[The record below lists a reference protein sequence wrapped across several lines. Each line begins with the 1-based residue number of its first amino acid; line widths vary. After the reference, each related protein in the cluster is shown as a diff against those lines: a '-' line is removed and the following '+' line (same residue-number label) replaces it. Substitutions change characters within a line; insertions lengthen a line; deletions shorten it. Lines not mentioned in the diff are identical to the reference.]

1 MSKTLEEVIKEAVQ
15 NAVSANLQNENTT
28 ASTPNPNIEIQTV
41 DSQSLETNA
50 SSGYQG

>member
-15 NAVSANLQNENTT
+15 NAVAANLQSE
-28 ASTPNPNIEIQTV
+28 STPSQNQQQEVAIQTV

-50 SSGYQG
+50 SSGYRG